1 MFEAKIVSGSLLKKI
16 VEAMKDLVTDANLEC
31 SASGITMQ
39 AMDSSHVSLVSL
51 NLKATGFDT
60 YRCDRNISLGLNLA
74 SLSKILKCAGNED
87 GITLRAED
95 DGDSVTFV
103 FENAEADRVSD
114 FELKLMDIDAEHLG
128 IPDTEYKCTVKMPAN
143 EFQRIVRDLSSIGDT
158 CTIAVTKEGVKFSV
172 KGDLGVGNITRKQ
185 SKSADKE
192 EESTII
198 EMEEGVELTFALR
211 YLNFFTKA
219 TPLSAQ
225 VVLHMSKDIPL
236 MVEYKCE
243 ELGWMRFYLAPK
255 IEEEAAA

>member
-1 MFEAKIVSGSLLKKI
+1 MHGKL
-16 VEAMKDLVTDANLEC
+16 
-31 SASGITMQ
+31 
-39 AMDSSHVSLVSL
+39 
-51 NLKATGFDT
+51 
-60 YRCDRNISLGLNLA
+60 
-74 SLSKILKCAGNED
+74 
-87 GITLRAED
+87 
-95 DGDSVTFV
+95 
-103 FENAEADRVSD
+103 RVSYKV
-114 FELKLMDIDAEHLG
+114 ELNA
-128 IPDTEYKCTVKMPAN
+128 EYKCTVKMPAN

-158 CTIAVTKEGVKFSV
+158 CTFVSMSYPRARPPPTSMCECVAGTIAVTKEGVKFSV